1 MLSGRTVWRWAV
13 ASHEQA
19 LANARG
25 AATACARARVERA
38 EVEQFLLARAQGVEV
53 SAAQPPVGEALGSR

>member
-1 MLSGRTVWRWAV
+1 MISGRTVWRWAV

-38 EVEQFLLARAQGVEV
+38 EVEQYLLEREL
-53 SAAQPPVGEALGSR
+53 SAAQPLVGKALGSR